1 MDRLNKGKCAAIP
14 VVRRFCRE
22 FPLLSVCSARAP
34 RREALSG
41 RQNSPH
47 PVRLRAVQ
55 GYLFF
60 SRFYAGGAA
69 GRETNF
75 TRTIVLRDEINTAL
89 KEALK
94 AQDKLRTST
103 LRLVNAAL
111 KDRDIEARGHG
122 KDPLGDDDLR
132 SLLAKMVKQ
141 REESAKIYAENAR
154 PELAEQERAE
164 IAVIQDFLPKQLSEA
179 ESRAI
184 ITALVAEIEAKGI
197 KDMGRTISVL
207 KERYAGAM
215 DFGKASA
222 LVKEA
227 LTAGA

>member
-1 MDRLNKGKCAAIP
+1 M
-14 VVRRFCRE
+14 
-22 FPLLSVCSARAP
+22 
-34 RREALSG
+34 
-41 RQNSPH
+41 
-47 PVRLRAVQ
+47 Q

-60 SRFYAGGAA
+60 SRFYAGAAA